1 MSRPAK
7 SVEMRTGHLT
17 KAEREGR
24 EIAQNAIR
32 GSADNIK
39 PPSHLTKEQKA
50 IFSKIVAELEESGI
64 LSNLDVYVLGNCAI
78 AIDRVREYD
87 RMIAEDPDLLLDRD
101 AIRNRNVCASEF
113 YRCCNELCLS
123 PQARAKIGAA
133 NMIKQQASVDPIVKA
148 LGGDDFD

>member
-1 MSRPAK
+1 MARPAK
-7 SVEMRTGHLT
+7 SAEMRTGHMT

-24 EIAQNAIR
+24 EIAQNAVK
-32 GSADNIK
+32 GKDDKIK
-39 PPSHLTKEQKA
+39 PPAHLTKDQRA
-50 IFSKIVAELEESGI
+50 IFKRIVAELKESGI

-87 RMIAEDPDLLLDRD
+87 RMIVDDPKLLLDKD
-101 AIRNRNVCASEF
+101 AIRNRNTCVSEF

-133 NMIKQQASVDPIVKA
+133 NLVKRQAAADPIAQA
-148 LGGDDFD
+148 LGGGT

>member
-1 MSRPAK
+1 MARPAK
-7 SVEMRTGHLT
+7 SAEMRTGHMT

-24 EIAQNAIR
+24 EIAQNAVK
-32 GSADNIK
+32 GKDDKIK
-39 PPSHLTKEQKA
+39 PPAHLTKEQRA
-50 IFSKIVAELEESGI
+50 IFKRIVAELKESGI

-87 RMIAEDPDLLLDRD
+87 RMIEADHELLLDKD
-101 AIRNRNVCASEF
+101 AIRNRNTCVSEF

-133 NMIKQQASVDPIVKA
+133 NLVKRQAAVDPVAQA
-148 LGGDDFD
+148 LGGGST